1 MVNAAQLRGNTEFV
15 YEFKTSLRC
24 RDPDGDF
31 IYLYV
36 IPAGKKKNPS
46 LEINLEINSHKQRK
60 CLACTRGDSLG
71 AQKFA
76 DFEMDALQK
85 NFI

>member
-1 MVNAAQLRGNTEFV
+1 MVHIAQLCGIEEFI

-36 IPAGKKKNPS
+36 SPTGEKKKKS
-46 LEINLEINSHKQRK
+46 IF
-60 CLACTRGDSLG
+60 GD
-71 AQKFA
+71 
-76 DFEMDALQK
+76 
-85 NFI
+85 